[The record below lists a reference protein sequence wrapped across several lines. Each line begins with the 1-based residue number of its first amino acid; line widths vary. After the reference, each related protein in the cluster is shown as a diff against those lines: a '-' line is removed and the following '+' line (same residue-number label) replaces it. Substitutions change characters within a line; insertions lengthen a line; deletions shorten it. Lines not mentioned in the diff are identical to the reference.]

1 MRLPAL
7 LAVALTAPAFAADP
21 PLAKLADGSF
31 PRPWGWSPVL
41 SPDGETLAVRVTV
54 GFDLVN
60 LKTGKVVTIRGKGG
74 RRILEENTRRDAGDT
89 SFAFMPGSTTVI
101 TGNHDTEVSVW
112 DAATGK
118 HLRDISMPSRDNP
131 NAIGKLDKF
140 HWGKYLVAVPAKKA
154 VLVFGTGGHLLTADD
169 KFADTKG
176 FYLSSGLCQW
186 SRNGEFLGSQDLQS
200 SVEDWFGVSPLFGPH
215 PGWGASVGFNRYCGG
230 VLPSEDGKLVAASY
244 WGSGDKADPN
254 GVQLWRQ
261 DQGKLKEFPLAQ
273 AKGVFEFGQRF
284 GFGKGAKVL
293 YAGTNK
299 TVLSWDTATGKRR
312 ADVKLA
318 VSDGSIA
325 FDPERERVLSVTKDG
340 IWATELK

>member
-1 MRLPAL
+1 MRIPILLFAL
-7 LAVALTAPAFAADP
+7 ATPTLAAD

-60 LKTGKVVTIRGKGG
+60 LKTGKVVTIRDKAG

-89 SFAFMPGSTTVI
+89 SLAFMPGSTTVI

-112 DAATGK
+112 DATTGK
-118 HLRDISMPSRDNP
+118 LLRDVPMPSRDNP

-169 KFADTKG
+169 KFAEAKG

-186 SRNGEFLGSQDLQS
+186 SRNGEFIGSQDLQA
-200 SVEDWFGVSPLFGPH
+200 SVEDWFGVTPLVGAH
-215 PGWGASVGFNRYCGG
+215 AGWGASVGTNVYCGG
-230 VLPSEDGKLVAASY
+230 VLPSEDGKLVATSY
-244 WGSGDKADPN
+244 WGGDKANAN
-254 GVQLWRQ
+254 GVQLWRA
-261 DQGKLKEFPLAQ
+261 DGLKLAAVPLAES
-273 AKGVFEFGQRF
+273 KNVFEFGTRF
-284 GFGKGAKVL
+284 GFDKGTKKLFA
-293 YAGTNK
+293 ATNK
-299 TVLSWDTATGKRR
+299 AVLVWDIATGKRL
-312 ADVKLA
+312 ADVKLP
-318 VSDGSIA
+318 VVDGSTV

-340 IWATELK
+340 IRATELK